1 VLGPF
6 RHILG
11 HLTGFSRSLARRA
24 TCSGLIGHNRG
35 STTSSVREKPAFGEP
50 YLSTGCVARLVR
62 CFGIALRHA
71 PARMNRYGSSNDPEY
86 AGKALRGLTTHNGV
100 NSLKK
105 LGIFLLS
112 LFACLFV
119 IASPVAYAQEVKP
132 ETIQEIPVLMA
143 ELAPEFQVNLEGEV
157 LKADVSTG
165 EDGKFYVR
173 AEPIFKALNNEFEY
187 NINEG
192 VLVVRRSQDGTVME
206 LYTETG
212 IVKANGRTLGKL
224 SHYGEI
230 SVGKINL
237 TPNAIAVMS
246 GAIGKIDQDEKR
258 INFELDPRLKVA
270 TGFEIFVNDIP
281 LGNVEPGPRAIGSV
295 MLLPLRPIAREL
307 GHSVQII
314 DGGTSIRVER
324 SQDSAV
330 FELNLDTG
338 LVKLNDRPVGVTRDI
353 TYIDPIN
360 LLLPLGTIETLTGTN
375 IDVEGGAS
383 RININLDGR
392 LKDVISPTGKITDLT
407 KNTPL
412 TFETIELNIGTDTLN
427 TVSTDFRAKGF
438 NGRLRYEVPDLPG
451 SIAEAEPSWLSLD
464 YAHVK
469 GGYGSLGDYSADL
482 RELDGVGLRRI
493 RGISYAKEN
502 DKGRWALAAGV
513 PTSGSS
519 KISED
524 QNRLKFSGV
533 AAGARY
539 ASKDGWEAGLSYKA
553 DGLSDDKMAVL
564 SAISGRLGRKRDKK
578 LNWNARADIGY
589 FNGAA
594 REKSVDARA
603 SINARYTPGRKVN
616 VEAFAQYDGAE
627 FLRSDLD
634 AEDLIQQD
642 PNAVNQQLVP
652 DTRERGQDFATYG
665 AALQLTTGQI
675 LGPLERPAIS
685 ARISQTRSG
694 LFTSG
699 TENTSISNYGV
710 SLNTS
715 LRKTGTNISAD
726 FAAYTQKL
734 ADGSTETGDQ
744 VTARVFQDTKYA
756 TARAQFSSIRTDGAD
771 RVQRIDAQL
780 TAKPYRLGL
789 PKDARLSIAPS
800 VSASWS
806 DTGNLIRGGVV
817 ANLDSGRVLGEK
829 TTLKASL
836 GILQNFSGNA
846 EDRSDTFLTVSLGRT
861 LKINKNMSLGL
872 SYRNDLQGNQRL
884 GVFLKGRFDFNE
896 KRKFH
901 ESKGGSGVL
910 KGRAFL
916 DKNRDGIRQ
925 DDEPGI
931 GGVLVRVKGTRLG
944 LRTDASGYYTIQNI
958 KTGIHELQVDGR
970 SLPLGFSLAD
980 DISTKASIH
989 DGSITDVPL
998 PIVQRG
1004 QILGF
1009 AFIDANGD
1017 GAYNKGEHR
1026 LEGAKLELTDT
1037 QTDASFKA
1045 FATSFGQFAFD
1056 DLPSGEYQLVIKKT
1070 GAPDSEPGTKPILI
1084 NLAEAEDLMARVN
1097 IAAISTKIVQM
1108 AQQNSA
1114 PNTLLDKDGGG
1125 RIGGRK
1131 EEISPPDILNHDPA
1145 P

>member
-1 VLGPF
+1 VLGGVF
-6 RHILG
+6 
-11 HLTGFSRSLARRA
+11 
-24 TCSGLIGHNRG
+24 
-35 STTSSVREKPAFGEP
+35 P
-50 YLSTGCVARLVR
+50 Y
-62 CFGIALRHA
+62 
-71 PARMNRYGSSNDPEY
+71 
-86 AGKALRGLTTHNGV
+86 NGA
-100 NSLKK
+100 NCLKK
-105 LGIFLLS
+105 LGVFLLS
-112 LFACLFV
+112 LFACLFLF
-119 IASPVAYAQEVKP
+119 ASPVAYGNEIVEAVSKEIVDAIPQ
-132 ETIQEIPVLMA
+132 ETIQELPVLMA
-143 ELAPEFQVNLEGEV
+143 ELAPEFQVKLEGKV
-157 LKADVSTG
+157 LKTDVSAG
-165 EDGKFYVR
+165 EGGKFYVR
-173 AEPIFKALNNEFEY
+173 AEAIFTALDNEFSYDVED
-187 NINEG
+187 G
-192 VLVVRRSQDGTVME
+192 VLVVHRSQDGAVME
-206 LYTETG
+206 LHTKTG
-212 IVKANGRTLGKL
+212 IIKANGRTLGKL
-224 SHYGEI
+224 NHYGEV
-230 SVGKINL
+230 SATKINL
-237 TPNAIAVMS
+237 TPNAIAVLS
-246 GAIGKIDQDEKR
+246 GAIGKIDKDEKR

-281 LGNVEPGPRAIGSV
+281 LGNVEPGPKAIGSV
-295 MLLPLRPIAREL
+295 MLLPLRPIAKEL

-338 LVKLNDRPVGVTRDI
+338 LVKLNDRPVGVTRDV
-353 TYIDPIN
+353 TYIDHVN

-392 LKDVISPTGKITDLT
+392 LKDVIAPGAKITDVT

-427 TVSTDFRAKGF
+427 TVQMDFRVKGF
-438 NGRLRYEVPDLPG
+438 NGRLRYEVPDLPS

-493 RGISYAKEN
+493 RGISYAREN
-502 DKGRWALAAGV
+502 DKGRWAVAAGV
-513 PTSGSS
+513 PTSGST

-524 QNRLKFSGV
+524 QSRLKFSGM

-539 ASKDGWEAGLSYKA
+539 ASKDGWEAGLSFKA

-578 LNWNARADIGY
+578 LNWDARADIGY

-603 SINARYTPGRKVN
+603 SLNARYTPGKKVN
-616 VEAFAQYDGAE
+616 VEVFAQYDGAE

-642 PNAVNQQLVP
+642 PDAGGQQLVP
-652 DTRERGQDFATYG
+652 DTRKRGQDFATYG
-665 AALQLTTGQI
+665 AALQLTAGQI
-675 LGPLERPAIS
+675 LGPLKRPAIS
-685 ARISQTRSG
+685 ARFSQTRSG

-699 TENTSISNYGV
+699 TENTSTSNYGV
-710 SLNTS
+710 SVNTS
-715 LRKTGTNISAD
+715 LRKIGTNISAD
-726 FAAYTQKL
+726 YSAYTQNL

-744 VTARVFQDTKYA
+744 ITARVFQDVKYA
-756 TARAQFSSIRTDGAD
+756 TARAQFSSTGKDGSD

-789 PKDARLSIAPS
+789 PKDARLSVAPS

-806 DTGNLIRGGVV
+806 DKGNFMRGGVV
-817 ANLDSGRVLGEK
+817 ANLDSGKILGAK
-829 TTLKASL
+829 TKLKASL

-846 EDRSDTFLTVSLGRT
+846 EDKSDTFLTVSLGRT

-884 GVFLKGRFDFNE
+884 GVFLNGRFDFNE
-896 KRKFH
+896 KRKFRAA
-901 ESKGGSGVL
+901 KDGSGVL

-916 DKNRDGIRQ
+916 DKNRDGVRQ

-931 GGVLVRVKGTRLG
+931 GGIMVRVKGTRLS
-944 LRTDASGYYTIQNI
+944 LRTDRAGYFTIQNI
-958 KTGIHELQVDGR
+958 KTGLHELLVDGR
-970 SLPLGFSLAD
+970 SLPLGFSLSD
-980 DISTKASIH
+980 DVSTKASIH
-989 DGSITDVPL
+989 DGSITDIPL

-1009 AFIDANGD
+1009 AFVDANDD

-1037 QTDASFKA
+1037 QNPDISYRAY
-1045 FATSFGQFAFD
+1045 ATSFGQYAFD
-1056 DLPSGEYQLVIKKT
+1056 NLPAGEYRLVIKKT
-1070 GAPDSEPGTKPILI
+1070 GVPGSEPDTKPILI

-1097 IAAISTKIVQM
+1097 IAAISTKTVQM

-1114 PNTLLDKDGGG
+1114 PDILFDKDGGG
-1125 RIGGRK
+1125 GIGGRK
-1131 EEISPPDILNHDPA
+1131 EEIPPPDILNHDPA